1 MVSLLFMKQLQ
12 PKLKSSKLLAYIRLV
27 LIMLTVSLLVSLS
40 IFLRIVFFFLPRYY
54 FLRYNVRLII
64 YPFSRLLMRIVGV
77 HLTVKG
83 KISKSNL
90 LIVSNHQGII
100 DSLLHMALSPCM
112 VISNT
117 DIQSMKIIGKVMGLL
132 GFVFVDRS
140 RRKSIQE
147 LLDPTILMITKSQ
160 VNMGFF
166 PEGKSNDGIEIHPFK
181 APFFKIAIDSN
192 SGVQPLAFRWTHANG
207 SALSKEQLRF
217 FTYFVT
223 DGSIVLH
230 LINILGLRKKRL
242 SVKVLSTISAE
253 EISKNDWNRK
263 DVSQQ
268 SEESIR
274 AAMSE
279 EDW

>member
-1 MVSLLFMKQLQ
+1 MKQRQ

-166 PEGKSNDGIEIHPFK
+166 PEGKSNDGINSSPREECLR
-181 APFFKIAIDSN
+181 KIAIDSN

>member
-1 MVSLLFMKQLQ
+1 MKQLQ
-12 PKLKSSKLLAYIRLV
+12 PLLKSSKLLAYIRLV
-27 LIMLTVSLLVSLS
+27 MIILTVLLLVSLS
-40 IFLRIVFFFLPRYY
+40 IVLRIVFFFLPRHY

-64 YPFSRLLMRIVGV
+64 YPFSKLLMRIVGV
-77 HLTVKG
+77 RLTVKG
-83 KISKSNL
+83 KIAKSNL

-160 VNMGFF
+160 VNMSFF
-166 PEGKSNDGIEIHPFK
+166 PEGKSNDGVEIHTFK

-207 SALSKEQLRF
+207 GKLSKPQLKY
-217 FTYFVT
+217 FTYYVK
-223 DGSIVLH
+223 DGGSIVKH
-230 LINILGLRKKRL
+230 LINILGFRKKRL
-242 SVKVLSTISAE
+242 SVKVLNTISPE
-253 EISKNDWNRK
+253 EICKNDWNRK

-268 SEESIR
+268 SETSIR

-279 EDW
+279 DEW